1 MTDLVDLKWYP
12 DSKGMVG
19 PLTSELGIDHLYK
32 MDENQLRQMLV
43 DYIYNFERSQK
54 NVAKLQARVEEL
66 QEMVD
71 GLTPAE
77 LMPDE

>member
-1 MTDLVDLKWYP
+1 MTKLIEMAWYP
-12 DSKGMVG
+12 DGKGMQG
-19 PLTSELGIDHLYK
+19 PLTSELGIDHIAH
-32 MDENQLRQMLV
+32 MDIHQLRLMLT